1 VKRISS
7 AFATSFRTRLLS
19 FYDTQHRKLPWR
31 ESADPYRVMV
41 SEFMLQQTR
50 VETVIPYYQ
59 RWLHRFPDVHALA
72 QADPDDVLKAWEGL
86 GYYSRAR
93 NLQRAAQMVREQYN
107 GDIPAGYA
115 ELQVLPGVG
124 TYTAAAIAS
133 ISFAQPHAAVDGNVR
148 RVLSRV
154 LDEPNPTASELQR
167 YADQLLDANRP
178 GDFNQAMMELGA
190 TVCTLRNP
198 TCSSC
203 PVQQLCRAHA
213 AGTVLLRPAPK
224 PKAALPHLHVNTLV
238 AVHRGEVLLTKR
250 PEQGLLA
257 GLWEFP
263 EVTTVQNYR
272 HIGEIT
278 HTFTHKRITYRIYVT
293 PSRARVR
300 ARARARPSWMPIEDL
315 TKLTLPTAQRR
326 IAKLAL
332 PHLAQTS

>member
-7 AFATSFRTRLLS
+7 AFATSFRARLLS

-31 ESADPYRVMV
+31 EAADPYRVMV

-50 VETVIPYYQ
+50 VEAVIPYYQ

-93 NLQRAAQMVREQYN
+93 NLQRAAQMVREHHN
-107 GDIPAGYA
+107 GDIPGAYT
-115 ELQVLPGVG
+115 ELKSLPGIG
-124 TYTAAAIAS
+124 AYTAAAIAS
-133 ISFAQPHAAVDGNVR
+133 ISFARPHAAVDGNVR

-167 YADQLLDANRP
+167 YADQLLDAHRP

-190 TVCTLRNP
+190 TVCTPRHP
-198 TCSSC
+198 DCTSC

-213 AGTVLLRPAPK
+213 AGTVTLRPAPK
-224 PKAALPHLHVNTLV
+224 PKAALPHLRVNTLV
-238 AVHRGEVLLTKR
+238 AVNSGEVLVTQR
-250 PEQGLLA
+250 PQHGLLA

-263 EVTTVQNYR
+263 EITAVRNYQHVGDVT
-272 HIGEIT
+272 HS
-278 HTFTHKRITYRIYVT
+278 FTHKRITYRIYIT
-293 PSRARVR
+293 PLRARVH
-300 ARARARPSWMPIEDL
+300 ARARARPSWVPIAAL
-315 TKLTLPTAQRR
+315 ATLALPTAQRR